1 MVYWSSNHHQLRP
14 STLGAAGSRS
24 LALLLSLSLTKL
36 KSDLSRVSE
45 LFIDLLYIETQN
57 IISNLKSQNVRESE
71 REWER
76 YEPEAEQNWRLV
88 QDNNLDGIRTRDR
101 YPIIASRFWI

>member
-1 MVYWSSNHHQLRP
+1 MW
-14 STLGAAGSRS
+14 
-24 LALLLSLSLTKL
+24 
-36 KSDLSRVSE
+36 E
-45 LFIDLLYIETQN
+45 
-57 IISNLKSQNVRESE
+57 REE